1 AGLDSGENRNPT
13 GVAKLQRAPRVARV
27 EHVLDDDAFRVTFRE
42 LHRELTVDAGEA
54 TGKGIACGGND
65 CSAGHQVMSATVRL
79 HASVTGALG
88 AGIDAEHSHAREAS
102 ISFSSMS
109 KLAQTCCTS
118 SWSSRASISFSMTCA
133 SLP

>member
-1 AGLDSGENRNPT
+1 MFGIAVIVGGIIVCST
-13 GVAKLQRAPRVARV
+13 ISVALAAATF
-27 EHVLDDDAFRVTFRE
+27 VLSRQSTDDDAFRVTFRE

-88 AGIDAEHSHAREAS
+88 AGIDPENPHAREAS

-109 KLAQTCCTS
+109 KLAQTC
-118 SWSSRASISFSMTCA
+118 
-133 SLP
+133 